1 MKTISSTIATEI
13 LNILCCFFP
22 NCFTVISLD
31 INLFRVLGLPSLL
44 HTIGFPHVALIHFSH
59 LIFPGTVLPCTWF
72 LNHLEPRPTV
82 CADQAPHL
90 GIISSWFFYFF
101 PILIRGI
108 LGPFVNR
115 VRPLAL
121 WVNLPFLPSNIEC
134 VHRVTPSSHGLWYLT
149 ELICFKVWLS
159 LDSGTTIFTYTK
171 FPSLF
176 LVHKHLFSRST
187 NPVVYFYVI
196 GTFYQLFY
204 MFGVGRLIKLS
215 FDLQLLTRCIF
226 T

>member
-90 GIISSWFFYFF
+90 G
-101 PILIRGI
+101 LIYYGDFCCRD
-108 LGPFVNR
+108 
-115 VRPLAL
+115 
-121 WVNLPFLPSNIEC
+121 E
-134 VHRVTPSSHGLWYLT
+134 
-149 ELICFKVWLS
+149 
-159 LDSGTTIFTYTK
+159 
-171 FPSLF
+171 
-176 LVHKHLFSRST
+176 
-187 NPVVYFYVI
+187 YFYNCPHKLPPLVCCP
-196 GTFYQLFY
+196 
-204 MFGVGRLIKLS
+204 GRGRSSRGELRFLHCLRSPIKL
-215 FDLQLLTRCIF
+215 LRHLVPQTVLTARAVQIPSQMGMGL
-226 T
+226 